1 MQNQKSQFFQR
12 FYYLCTVKY
21 LSFILAFYVLLLSV
35 APNLV
40 EDKCFNEQTTEQ
52 GQNQQDDQDCSD
64 CCSPFMGCHTCNGFT
79 LSVTSFSVQ
88 SFLIYSDLKVS
99 LYDENFVSEFFSSI
113 WQPPKIV

>member
-1 MQNQKSQFFQR
+1 
-12 FYYLCTVKY
+12 VKY
-21 LSFILAFYVLLLSV
+21 LSFILAVYVLLLSV

-40 EDKCFNEQTTEQ
+40 DDECFNEQTTEQ
-52 GQNQQDDQDCSD
+52 GQNQQDKQDCSD

-79 LSVTSFSVQ
+79 VSVTSFSVQ
-88 SFLIYSDLKVS
+88 SFLVYSDLKVS

>member
-1 MQNQKSQFFQR
+1 M
-12 FYYLCTVKY
+12 KY
-21 LSFILAFYVLLLSV
+21 LSFILAIYVLLLTA

-52 GQNQQDDQDCSD
+52 RQNQQDDQSD
-64 CCSPFMGCHTCNGFT
+64 CCSPFMSCNTCNGFT
-79 LSVTSFSVQ
+79 VSYASFSVQ

-99 LYDENFVSEFFSSI
+99 LYDENFASEFFSSI